1 VRTGRRRGLWGLLL
15 AALLL
20 AALPTRAALEAVDDR
35 GRRVRLDAPP
45 QRIVSMLPSLTETV
59 CALGAC
65 DRLVAV
71 DDFSNWPASVGRLPR
86 VGGLEDAQVEAIV
99 ALRPDLVL
107 LAGSTRALP
116 RLERLGLKVLA
127 LEPRSLADFQRVAV
141 QLDAVLGTGR
151 ARALWQQVQ
160 DELDQAARAVPPR
173 QRGQRVYVEVGS
185 GPYAAGAASFVGEL
199 LARVGGDNIVAAAMG
214 PFPRLNPEF
223 VVRADPQVILLTD
236 GRADLAARPGWPAI
250 SAVREGRV
258 CRFTPA
264 QADLLVRPGPRLG
277 QGAALVAD
285 CLLGRW
291 RTTP

>member
-1 VRTGRRRGLWGLLL
+1 MGILT
-15 AALLL
+15 ALLL
-20 AALPTRAALEAVDDR
+20 AALPARAALEAVDDR
-35 GRRVRLDAPP
+35 GQRVRLEAPP

-71 DDFSNWPASVGRLPR
+71 DDFSNWPATVGRLPR

-127 LEPRSLADFQRVAV
+127 LEPRSLDDFQRVSA

-151 ARALWQQVQ
+151 AGALWQQVQ
-160 DELDQAARAVPPR
+160 GELAQAARAIPPL

-185 GPYAAGAASFVGEL
+185 GPYAASVGSFVGEL
-199 LARVGGDNIVAAAMG
+199 VARVGGANIVPAAMG

-223 VVRADPQVILLTD
+223 VVRADPQVILVTD
-236 GRADLAARPGWPAI
+236 RHADLAARPGWRAI
-250 SAVREGRV
+250 SALRQGHV

-277 QGAALVAD
+277 QGAALVVD

-291 RTTP
+291 RETP

>member
-71 DDFSNWPASVGRLPR
+71 DDFSNWPAPVLRLPR

-127 LEPRSLADFQRVAV
+127 LEPRSLADFQRVAA

-160 DELDQAARAVPPR
+160 DELDQAARAVPPQ

-250 SAVREGRV
+250 SALRQGRV
-258 CRFTPA
+258 CRLTPA

-291 RTTP
+291 RETQ